1 MYLFIKYPDETI
13 SEDMADPVNSTNS
26 RDCANDHFLCANN
39 QCVVAS
45 NMCDGK
51 DDCGDNSDETTICSG
66 NIDRLI
72 NWEILSI
79 H

>member
-1 MYLFIKYPDETI
+1 MYLSIKCPDETI
-13 SEDMADPVNSTNS
+13 SVDIADAVNSTNS
-26 RDCANDHFLCANN
+26 RDCEDDNFLCAND

-66 NIDRLI
+66 DRLGVI
-72 NWEILSI
+72 S
-79 H
+79 